1 MELLDNG
8 NLGARKKLTRAR
20 NELLSL
26 AAQSPDQSPGYART
40 AGRYA
45 DVQSERQR
53 RES

>member
-8 NLGARKKLTRAR
+8 NLGHEKLTQAR

-26 AAQSPDQSPGYART
+26 AAQSPNQVTGVRPNGL
-40 AGRYA
+40 GRYA

-53 RES
+53 CES

>member
-8 NLGARKKLTRAR
+8 NTGHEKLTQAR

-26 AAQSPDQSPGYART
+26 AAQSPNQVTGVRLNGT
-40 AGRYA
+40 ERYA
-45 DVQSERQR
+45 DVQSQRQR